1 MINIFLFLGSVLAIF
16 LTDIPSF
23 LYLLFSFFYSYFLG
37 NILKKK
43 KKKSLLFL
51 GISIPLLV
59 LVLVKI
65 SLSYPD
71 FFSFISFFGISYFT
85 LEILSYL
92 IDIYRGKIK
101 ESDLWTYALYLFY
114 YPCLILG
121 PINRYSDF
129 KKEILKKKRI
139 KANNVFQGLFR
150 ILVGACKKLIIAG
163 RVSILISSITTNDL
177 HGLYVLFA
185 CFLYSILL
193 YADFS
198 GGIDMVLGFSK
209 IFDLDLPENFDTP
222 YFSKSVKEFWRR
234 WHMTLSN
241 WLKDYVYIPLGG
253 SRVSRWRVKINI
265 LLTFLVSGFWH
276 GAHYLV
282 WGLVHGLLVIFSK
295 PLKHKWLSTVVTFCL
310 VSLTWVFYVYPD
322 TLMALSKFG
331 SIFTNGFTIDFLSL
345 GLDMCNYVVLLLSVL
360 LLWVYDLKKEKVH
373 AFFEKCSL
381 ESKILILGTLCI
393 LVLLLGI
400 YGIGFEVNDFIY
412 SKF

>member
-121 PINRYSDF
+121 PINRYGDF

-150 ILVGACKKLIIAG
+150 ILIGACKKLIIAG

-177 HGLYVLFA
+177 HGLYVLLA

-253 SRVSRWRVKINI
+253 NRVSRWRVKMNI
-265 LLTFLVSGFWH
+265 LFTFLVSGFWH

-322 TLMALSKFG
+322 TLMALFKFG
-331 SIFTNGFTIDFLSL
+331 SIFTNGYTIDFLSL
-345 GLDMCNYVVLLLSVL
+345 GLDIGNYVVLLLSVL
-360 LLWVYDLKKEKVH
+360 LLWIYDFKKEKLH
-373 AFFEKCSL
+373 TFFEKCSL

>member
-121 PINRYSDF
+121 PINRYGDF

-150 ILVGACKKLIIAG
+150 ILIGACKKLIIAG

-177 HGLYVLFA
+177 QGLYVLFA

-253 SRVSRWRVKINI
+253 NRVSRWRVKINI

-322 TLMALSKFG
+322 TLMALFKFG

-345 GLDMCNYVVLLLSVL
+345 GLDIGNYVVLLLSVL
-360 LLWVYDLKKEKVH
+360 LLWVYDFKKEKLH
-373 AFFEKCSL
+373 TFFEKCSL

>member
-121 PINRYSDF
+121 PINRYEDF
-129 KKEILKKKRI
+129 KKEIIKKKRI
-139 KANNVFQGLFR
+139 KVNNVFQGLFR
-150 ILVGACKKLIIAG
+150 ILIGSCKKLILAG

-177 HGLYVLFA
+177 QGLYVLFA

-253 SRVSRWRVKINI
+253 NRVSRWRVKINI

-373 AFFEKCSL
+373 TFFEKCSL

>member
-1 MINIFLFLGSVLAIF
+1 MMNVLLFLGSVLAIF

-23 LYLLFSFFYSYFLG
+23 LYLLFSFFYSYMIG
-37 NILKKK
+37 NILKKR

-59 LVLVKI
+59 LIFVKI

-121 PINRYSDF
+121 PINRYEDF
-129 KKEILKKKRI
+129 KKEMLKKKRI
-139 KANNVFQGLFR
+139 KGNHVSQGLFR
-150 ILVGACKKLIIAG
+150 IFIGACKKLIIAG

-177 HGLYVLFA
+177 NGLYVLLA

-198 GGIDMVLGFSK
+198 GGIDMVIGFSK
-209 IFDLDLPENFDTP
+209 IFDIDLPENFDTP

-241 WLKDYVYIPLGG
+241 WLKDYVYISLGG
-253 SRVSRWRVKINI
+253 NRVSKWRVKFNV
-265 LLTFLVSGFWH
+265 LLTFLASGFWH

-295 PLKHKWLSTVVTFCL
+295 PLKHKWLSIFITFCL
-310 VSLTWVFYVYPD
+310 VSLTWIFYVYPN
-322 TLMALSKFG
+322 TMVAFKKFG
-331 SIFTNGFTIDFLSL
+331 SIFTNGFTIDFMNL
-345 GLDMCNYVVLLLSVL
+345 GLDMGNYLVLLLSVL
-360 LLWVYDLKKEKVH
+360 LLWIYDVKQKRIYTL
-373 AFFEKCSL
+373 FEKCSL
-381 ESKILILGTLCI
+381 ESKIFILGMLGIC
-393 LVLLLGI
+393 VLLLGI

>member
-23 LYLLFSFFYSYFLG
+23 LYVLFAFFYSYFLG
-37 NILKKK
+37 NLLKKK
-43 KKKSLLFL
+43 KKKSLLFF

-59 LVLVKI
+59 LIFVKI

-101 ESDLWTYALYLFY
+101 ESDIWTYALYLFY

-121 PINRYSDF
+121 PINRYENF
-129 KKEILKKKRI
+129 KKEIIKKKRI

-150 ILVGACKKLIIAG
+150 ILIGACKKLILAG

-177 HGLYVLFA
+177 NGLYVLFA

-209 IFDLDLPENFDTP
+209 ILDIDLPENFDTP

-241 WLKDYVYIPLGG
+241 WLKDYVYISLGG
-253 SRVSRWRVKINI
+253 NRVSKWRVKMNI

-282 WGLVHGLLVIFSK
+282 WGLVHGFLVIFSK
-295 PLKHKWLSTVVTFCL
+295 PLKHKWLSTMVTFCL
-310 VSLTWVFYVYPD
+310 VSLTWIFYVYPD
-322 TLMALSKFG
+322 TLIALFKFG

-345 GLDMCNYVVLLLSVL
+345 GLDIGNYVVLLLSVL
-360 LLWVYDLKKEKVH
+360 LLWIYDLKKEKLH
-373 AFFEKCSL
+373 TFFEKCSL

>member
-1 MINIFLFLGSVLAIF
+1 MMNVLLFLGSVLAIF

-23 LYLLFSFFYSYFLG
+23 LYLLFSFFYSYMIG
-37 NILKKK
+37 NILKKR

-59 LVLVKI
+59 LIFVKI

-121 PINRYSDF
+121 PINRYEDF
-129 KKEILKKKRI
+129 KKKILKKKRI
-139 KANNVFQGLFR
+139 KGNHVSQGLFR
-150 ILVGACKKLIIAG
+150 IFIGACKKLIIAG

-177 HGLYVLFA
+177 NGLYVLLA

-198 GGIDMVLGFSK
+198 GGIDMVIGFSK
-209 IFDLDLPENFDTP
+209 IFDIDLPENFDTP

-241 WLKDYVYIPLGG
+241 WLKDYVYISLGG
-253 SRVSRWRVKINI
+253 NRVSKWRVKFNV
-265 LLTFLVSGFWH
+265 LLTFLASGFWH

-295 PLKHKWLSTVVTFCL
+295 PLKHKWLSIFITFCL
-310 VSLTWVFYVYPD
+310 VSLTWIFYVYPN
-322 TLMALSKFG
+322 TMVAFKKFG
-331 SIFTNGFTIDFLSL
+331 SIFTNGFTIDFMNL
-345 GLDMCNYVVLLLSVL
+345 GLDMGNYLVLLLSVL
-360 LLWVYDLKKEKVH
+360 LLWIYDVKQKRIYTL
-373 AFFEKCSL
+373 FEKCSL
-381 ESKILILGTLCI
+381 ESKIFILGMLGIC
-393 LVLLLGI
+393 VLLLGI

>member
-51 GISIPLLV
+51 GILIPLLV
-59 LVLVKI
+59 LILVKI

-121 PINRYSDF
+121 PINRYGDF

-150 ILVGACKKLIIAG
+150 ILIGACKKLIIAG

-177 HGLYVLFA
+177 HGLYVLLA

-253 SRVSRWRVKINI
+253 NRVSRWRVKINI

-322 TLMALSKFG
+322 TLMAFSKFG

-345 GLDMCNYVVLLLSVL
+345 GLDMCNYVLLLLSVL
-360 LLWVYDLKKEKVH
+360 LLWVYDLKKEKIH
-373 AFFEKCSL
+373 AFFGKCSL

>member
-121 PINRYSDF
+121 PINRYGDF

-150 ILVGACKKLIIAG
+150 ILIGACKKLIIAG

-177 HGLYVLFA
+177 HGLYVLLA

-253 SRVSRWRVKINI
+253 NRVSRWRVKMNI
-265 LLTFLVSGFWH
+265 LFTFLVSGFWH

-322 TLMALSKFG
+322 TLMALFKFG
-331 SIFTNGFTIDFLSL
+331 SIFTNGYTIDFLSL
-345 GLDMCNYVVLLLSVL
+345 GLDIGNYVVLLLSVL
-360 LLWVYDLKKEKVH
+360 LLWVYDFKKEKLH
-373 AFFEKCSL
+373 TFFEKCSL

>member
-121 PINRYSDF
+121 LINR
-129 KKEILKKKRI
+129 
-139 KANNVFQGLFR
+139 
-150 ILVGACKKLIIAG
+150 
-163 RVSILISSITTNDL
+163 
-177 HGLYVLFA
+177 
-185 CFLYSILL
+185 
-193 YADFS
+193 
-198 GGIDMVLGFSK
+198 
-209 IFDLDLPENFDTP
+209 
-222 YFSKSVKEFWRR
+222 
-234 WHMTLSN
+234 
-241 WLKDYVYIPLGG
+241 
-253 SRVSRWRVKINI
+253 
-265 LLTFLVSGFWH
+265 
-276 GAHYLV
+276 
-282 WGLVHGLLVIFSK
+282 
-295 PLKHKWLSTVVTFCL
+295 
-310 VSLTWVFYVYPD
+310 
-322 TLMALSKFG
+322 
-331 SIFTNGFTIDFLSL
+331 
-345 GLDMCNYVVLLLSVL
+345 
-360 LLWVYDLKKEKVH
+360 
-373 AFFEKCSL
+373 
-381 ESKILILGTLCI
+381 
-393 LVLLLGI
+393 
-400 YGIGFEVNDFIY
+400 
-412 SKF
+412 

>member
-1 MINIFLFLGSVLAIF
+1 MMNVLLFLGSVLAIF

-23 LYLLFSFFYSYFLG
+23 LYLLFSFFYSYMIG
-37 NILKKK
+37 NILKKR

-59 LVLVKI
+59 LIFVKI

-121 PINRYSDF
+121 PINRYEDF
-129 KKEILKKKRI
+129 KKEMLKKKRI
-139 KANNVFQGLFR
+139 KGNHVSQGLFR
-150 ILVGACKKLIIAG
+150 IFIGACKKLIIAG

-177 HGLYVLFA
+177 NGLYVLLA

-198 GGIDMVLGFSK
+198 GGIDMVIGFSK
-209 IFDLDLPENFDTP
+209 IFDIDLPENFDTP

-241 WLKDYVYIPLGG
+241 WLKDYVYISLGG
-253 SRVSRWRVKINI
+253 NRVSKWRVKFNV
-265 LLTFLVSGFWH
+265 LLTFLASGFWH

-295 PLKHKWLSTVVTFCL
+295 PLKHKWLSIFITFCL
-310 VSLTWVFYVYPD
+310 VSLTWIFYVYPN
-322 TLMALSKFG
+322 TMVAFKKFG
-331 SIFTNGFTIDFLSL
+331 SIFTNGFTIDFINLV
-345 GLDMCNYVVLLLSVL
+345 LDMGNYLVLLLSVL
-360 LLWVYDLKKEKVH
+360 LLWIYDVKQKRIYTL
-373 AFFEKCSL
+373 FEKCSL
-381 ESKILILGTLCI
+381 ESKIFILGMLGIC
-393 LVLLLGI
+393 VLLLGI